1 MREVWA
7 TAETLEV
14 RVFAPHQA
22 DHPDKGGTSGG
33 RYVLALT
40 ADEDVIL
47 IEADGAGELQEL
59 ADTIAEMIKIAR
71 RWDRR

>member
-22 DHPDKGGTSGG
+22 DHPGKGDVSEG
-33 RYVLALT
+33 RYALALM

-47 IEADGAGELQEL
+47 IEADHSCELEAV
-59 ADTIAEMIKIAR
+59 ADTITEMVKVVR